1 MLTPGDRRGFTL
13 VEIIVALLLL
23 SVAVLGMG
31 ASSGALVRR
40 ALEAEL
46 ESLARQAVEDRLS
59 LVALEPVY
67 SQIDDYAGTESG
79 IAGLEGTSRVTDV
92 EHIRQD
98 GSGGRMIDYREIKV
112 TVSGGAVRRPVS
124 GSVTVGA
131 P

>member
-1 MLTPGDRRGFTL
+1 MLTRGDRGGFTL
-13 VEIIVALLLL
+13 VEVIVALLLL

-46 ESLARQAVEDRLS
+46 ESLARQAVDDRLA

-67 SQIDDYAGTESG
+67 SEIDDYAGTESA
-79 IAGLEGTSRVTDV
+79 ISGLDGASRVTAV
-92 EHIRQD
+92 EHIRRD
-98 GSGGRMIDYREIKV
+98 GTGGRMVDYRQIRV
-112 TVSGGAVRRPVS
+112 TVSGGPVRRPVS